1 MVWRMVT
8 DAEIRR
14 LTVPEKMFAYADSYL
29 RGALALCEELAQSVK
44 CTWADGSVV
53 LMMSAHATE
62 LMLKGMLLKRMPEQG
77 IWNLGHDLE
86 KLCAAYRAQFPES
99 EFEWEI
105 PFRTDY
111 PSEMTAEEIAQ
122 LAPVRDA
129 PPSIL
134 FRYPV
139 DKTGQNWRGLYGFE
153 PNSFIP
159 VLRRMKNDFDR
170 LRSIAV

>member
-1 MVWRMVT
+1 MVT

-14 LTVPEKMFAYADSYL
+14 LSVPEKMFSYADSYL
-29 RGALALCEELAQSVK
+29 RGALALCEVLAQSVK

-62 LMLKGMLLKRMPEQG
+62 LMLKGMLLKRMPAQDV
-77 IWNLGHDLE
+77 WKLSHDLQ
-86 KLCAAYRAQFPES
+86 KLSDEYRAQFPES
-99 EFEWEI
+99 EFEWEV
-105 PFRTDY
+105 PFRKEY
-111 PSEMTAEEIAQ
+111 PSDMTAEEIAQ
-122 LAPVRDA
+122 LAPLRDA

-139 DKTGQNWRGLYGFE
+139 NTAGQDWRGLYGFE

-159 VLRRMKNDFDR
+159 VLRRMNIDFDR